1 MAENIIM
8 PQLGE
13 TVAEGKIVSWFKTV
27 GDAVAMGDRLFEVET
42 DKVTIDVEA
51 VSSGTITAIHVG
63 DGETAAIGVVVA
75 VLDGAAAQP
84 ATASAARPPV
94 DAGNAPR
101 IPQPPA
107 MPAAVTLSPFEEV
120 RTPTDRHPTPD
131 SLADLKVTPLARRL
145 IAQNGVNAAHVAEK
159 VRSRQGTRIGRAD
172 VEAVIAESVTQ
183 PVRMEGPANP
193 QPTPQP
199 AGGNVIPFNTIRQR
213 TGDRLAE
220 NWRAIPHVYQAVEV
234 DFTAIDRVRT
244 KQKAAFKAATGLSLT
259 YLPFITRATAI
270 ALAEFPHVNAR
281 YDGKVM
287 TANDEINIGIAVDL
301 GHNGLVV
308 PVVRQADGMT
318 VSGLARAI
326 GRLVEKAR
334 SGRLGADDLGGGSY
348 SITNNGAFG
357 TLFTTPIINAPQVAI
372 LSTDAIRLRP
382 AVVETEAGSV
392 ILPRMM
398 GMVGQSFDHRAFDGA
413 YSAAFLSRL
422 KTILETRDWQ
432 QEIT

>member
-1 MAENIIM
+1 MAETIIM

-13 TVAEGKIVSWFKTV
+13 TVAEGKIVSWFKKV
-27 GDAVAMGDRLFEVET
+27 GDAVAVGDRLFEVET

-51 VSSGTITAIHVG
+51 VSAGTITAINVG

-75 VLDGAAAQP
+75 VLDGASTQPTAAAARSPVIAGNIPRVPQP
-84 ATASAARPPV
+84 AATPVAA
-94 DAGNAPR
+94 A
-101 IPQPPA
+101 
-107 MPAAVTLSPFEEV
+107 LSPFEEV
-120 RTPTDRHPTPD
+120 RTPTRRHAIPPIL
-131 SLADLKVTPLARRL
+131 SDLKVTPLARRL
-145 IAQNGVNAAHVAEK
+145 IAQNGVDAARVAEK
-159 VRSRQGTRIGRAD
+159 VRARQGTRIGRAD
-172 VEAVIAESVTQ
+172 VEAAMAEIAIQ
-183 PVRMEGPANP
+183 PARVEAPANP
-193 QPTPQP
+193 HPAPQP
-199 AGGNVIPFNTIRQR
+199 VGGNVIPFNTIRQR

-234 DFTAIDRVRT
+234 DFTAIDRVRS
-244 KQKAAFKAATGLSLT
+244 KHKDAFKAATGLSLT
-259 YLPFITRATAI
+259 YLPFISRATAI

-326 GRLVEKAR
+326 GRLVDKAR
-334 SGRLGADDLGGGSY
+334 SGKLGADDLGGGTY

-372 LSTDAIRLRP
+372 LSADAIRLRP

-422 KTILETRDWQ
+422 KTILETRDWR